1 MKTKR
6 ICVII
11 RQLARDVK
19 NENPFVSS
27 PFTENDRKIILI
39 LSTIAVIFFFFVCIF
54 RR

>member
-1 MKTKR
+1 MNIKR
-6 ICVII
+6 MCVII
-11 RQLARDVK
+11 RQLARDIK
-19 NENPFVSS
+19 NDNPFVSS